1 VCAHERRLL
10 HAVMR
15 VAHPLPPLR
24 RGRLGRMSLDVGP
37 SSKQRRPL
45 FAGEY
50 LRVLGVLEGTR
61 STASDLF
68 RSWVQADFVSDLVD
82 ATPGACT
89 QFVQSLGL
97 PELKAKRLLA
107 ALGGAAQGEVP
118 PAIVAV
124 ACKHTRTHVNPSCAF
139 MGFAGAPPSRQHVAS
154 CASTH

>member
-1 VCAHERRLL
+1 
-10 HAVMR
+10 M
-15 VAHPLPPLR
+15 
-24 RGRLGRMSLDVGP
+24 GLDVGP

-68 RSWVQADFVSDLVD
+68 RSWVQADTVSDLVD

-107 ALGGAAQGEVP
+107 ALSGGAALGQVP
-118 PAIVAV
+118 PCHAIASHRASATLVS
-124 ACKHTRTHVNPSCAF
+124 TPSTPCEYSEY
-139 MGFAGAPPSRQHVAS
+139 PSEARPSGRCCHDIAS
-154 CASTH
+154 VQARPL